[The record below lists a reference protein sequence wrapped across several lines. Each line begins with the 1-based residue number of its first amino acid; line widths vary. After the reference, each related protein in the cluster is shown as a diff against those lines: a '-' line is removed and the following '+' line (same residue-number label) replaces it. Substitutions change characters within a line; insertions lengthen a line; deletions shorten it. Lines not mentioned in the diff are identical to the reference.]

1 MSAPAIFA
9 EMGMEKL
16 LKEAGWPAAEEVLEM
31 PGGRNNRVFSV
42 KTSRGP
48 VLLKRYFREA
58 SDSRDRLANE
68 YKFLRACQE
77 SGVSCVPRAWAA
89 DPVEGLALYE
99 YVKGSRPTILGK
111 EELREAG
118 NFIADLNARKSDRGF
133 LGLPSAA
140 DACFSVQEHVAS
152 VERRMERL
160 EGMEEET
167 DLDRTAKDWVR
178 TRLLPAWRKIRG
190 LLENEVQGA
199 APLESSQRVVSPSDF
214 GIHNTLRAPDGR
226 LIFLDF
232 EYSGWDDPAKLI
244 CDFANQPDRPL
255 SLDES
260 GVFVN
265 RFLSW
270 AGEEDFWKTRFR
282 ALAPLHQVK
291 WACIVL
297 NDFLPFGRN
306 RRRFQDNQE
315 QESSRK
321 ERQLGKAREM
331 LDRLQQGIVPC

>member
-1 MSAPAIFA
+1 MNASTVSV
-9 EMGMEKL
+9 EVGLDKL
-16 LKEAGWPAAEEVLEM
+16 LKDAGWPEAEEVTEF
-31 PGGRNNRVFSV
+31 PGGRNNRVFRV
-42 KTSRGP
+42 KTSRGV
-48 VLLKRYFREA
+48 VLLKRYFREP
-58 SDSRDRLANE
+58 SDPRDRLAHE
-68 YKFLRACQE
+68 YGFLRACQE
-77 SGVSCVPRAWAA
+77 SGVGGVPRAWAA
-89 DPVEGLALYE
+89 DPREGLALYE
-99 YVKGSRPTILGK
+99 YIEGCRPTRLGK
-111 EELREAG
+111 EELHEAG
-118 NFIADLNARKSDRGF
+118 KFISDLNTRRSDHGF
-133 LGLPSAA
+133 QNLPPAA
-140 DACFSVQEHVAS
+140 EACFSIAEHLAS
-152 VERRMERL
+152 VDKRIERL
-160 EGMEEET
+160 ENMEEEN
-167 DLDRTAKDWVR
+167 DLDRLAKDWVR

-190 LLENEVQGA
+190 LLVSDVQGV
-199 APLESSQRVVSPSDF
+199 APLESSRRVVSPSDF
-214 GIHNTLRAPDGR
+214 GIHNTLRASDGR

-232 EYSGWDDPAKLI
+232 EYAGWDDPAKLI

-260 GVFVN
+260 GVFVD

-315 QESSRK
+315 QESARK

-331 LDRLQQGIVPC
+331 LDRVQQGIVPC

>member
-1 MSAPAIFA
+1 MSASTVSV
-9 EMGMEKL
+9 EVGLDKL
-16 LKEAGWPAAEEVLEM
+16 LKDAGWPEAVEVKEF
-31 PGGRNNRVFSV
+31 PGGRNNRVFRV
-42 KTSRGP
+42 KTSRGM
-48 VLLKRYFREA
+48 VLLKRYFREP
-58 SDSRDRLANE
+58 SDPRDRLAHE
-68 YKFLRACQE
+68 YGFLRACQE
-77 SGVSCVPRAWAA
+77 SEVSCVPRAWAA
-89 DPVEGLALYE
+89 DPGEGLALYE
-99 YVKGSRPTILGK
+99 YMEGSRPTILGK
-111 EELREAG
+111 EELGEAG
-118 NFIADLNARKSDRGF
+118 NFIADLNARRSARGF
-133 LGLPSAA
+133 QGLPAA
-140 DACFSVQEHVAS
+140 AEACFSVQEHVAS

-167 DLDRTAKDWVR
+167 NLDRAAKDWVKSS
-178 TRLLPAWRKIRG
+178 LSPAWRKIRG

-315 QESSRK
+315 QESSQK
-321 ERQLGKAREM
+321 ERQLGKAKQM
-331 LDRLQQGIVPC
+331 LLRIKEEVSPC